1 MGLWCDLSTHLGC
14 QVEVPLAVSEPAWTY
29 AASSR
34 HLLLMPPFILLLVTA
49 LSSSF
54 AAANRC
60 LALEDHVFFFLF
72 FWEKTLTIS
81 ADSKDDEHANAVRE
95 RKHHSPPSGALCT
108 SAHSAC

>member
-1 MGLWCDLSTHLGC
+1 MIFPHTWGAGI
-14 QVEVPLAVSEPAWTY
+14 EVPLAVSEPAWTY

-60 LALEDHVFFFLF
+60 LALEDHVFLFVFLF
-72 FWEKTLTIS
+72 FCGI
-81 ADSKDDEHANAVRE
+81 
-95 RKHHSPPSGALCT
+95 
-108 SAHSAC
+108 